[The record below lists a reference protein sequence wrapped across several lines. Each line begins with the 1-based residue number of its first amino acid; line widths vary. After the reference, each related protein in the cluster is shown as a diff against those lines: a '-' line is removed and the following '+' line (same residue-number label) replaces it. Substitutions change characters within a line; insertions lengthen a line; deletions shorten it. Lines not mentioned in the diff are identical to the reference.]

1 VIEENKMIPKSIGQ
15 ITKDDIIRLIDNG
28 VPEGRTIEYKR
39 ELPGTG
45 DGDKVKFLRTVSGM
59 ANTDGGDLIY
69 GIDASD
75 GIPLSAPGFPMSQPD
90 QVKLRL
96 EGMLQTSVEPRVPS
110 VVLHTVSLDADNC
123 VLVVRTR
130 RSWLAP
136 HRISVSNH
144 AQFYG
149 RNSASTYPMDV
160 TQLRQAFLVS
170 DQHSDQVRA
179 FVVDRLLRIEQ
190 DRAPVTLDPGAKMV
204 FHVLP
209 IASLSPR
216 VQHQL
221 EVPKL
226 ERTSF
231 PIFSEGSRASK
242 PNLDG
247 FVVCDNRRGNC
258 QSYTQVFR
266 SGAAESVV
274 VFDRFS
280 FGEHVLAGGR
290 IEYFVNRLLPDLVEQ
305 LHGRGVPGPYVLS
318 LSFVDVNGYE
328 MQTNTSFGNREK
340 FRYPETTMMLPDVLL
355 ETPEEFQSWT
365 IMRPIFDVM
374 WNAFEYDGSPN
385 YDNDGNWSVR

>member
-1 VIEENKMIPKSIGQ
+1 MISKPIEQ
-15 ITKDDIIRLIDNG
+15 VTKDDIIRLIDNQ

-45 DGDKVKFLRTVSGM
+45 DGDKVKFLKAVSGM

-75 GIPLSAPGFPMSQPD
+75 GIPMSGPGFPTSQAD

-96 EGMLQTSVEPRVPS
+96 EGMLQTSVDPRIPS
-110 VVLHTVSLDADNC
+110 VVLHTVPLEADSC

-144 AQFYG
+144 VQFYA

-160 TQLRQAFLVS
+160 TQLREAFLVS
-170 DQHSDQVRA
+170 DQHVDRVRA

-190 DRAPVTLDPGAKMV
+190 GRVPVALEPGAKMV
-204 FHVLP
+204 LHVLP
-209 IASLSPR
+209 VASLSSR
-216 VQHQL
+216 NQHQL
-221 EVPKL
+221 VVPKL
-226 ERTSF
+226 ERTNF
-231 PIFSEGSRASK
+231 PIFSGGPRASK
-242 PNLDG
+242 PNLEG
-247 FVVCDNRRGNC
+247 FVVCDGRRGGC

-266 SGAAESVV
+266 SGAAEAAV
-274 VFDRFS
+274 VFGQFDS
-280 FGEHVLAGGR
+280 GEHALAGGR
-290 IEYFVNRLLPDLVEQ
+290 IEHLVNRLLEDLVKQ
-305 LHGRGVPGPYVLS
+305 LHGREVPGPYVIT
-318 LSFVDVNGYE
+318 LSFVDVAGYE
-328 MQTNTSFGNREK
+328 MQSNSVFGNHDRY
-340 FRYPETTMMLPDVLL
+340 RYPETMMMLPDVLL
-355 ETPEEFQSWT
+355 ETPEEFESWT

-385 YDNDGNWSVR
+385 YDNAGKWHVR